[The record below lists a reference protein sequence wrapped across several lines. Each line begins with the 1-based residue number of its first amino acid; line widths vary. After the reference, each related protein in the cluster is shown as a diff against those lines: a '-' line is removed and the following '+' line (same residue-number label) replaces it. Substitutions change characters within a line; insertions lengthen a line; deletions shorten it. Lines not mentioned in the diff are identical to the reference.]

1 VFDLFTQDDRSRHRA
16 DGLGIGLALARR
28 LIELHGG
35 SIEGY
40 SEGLGLGS
48 TFRMRLARS
57 SEAVT
62 SEAPLPLVSAPSPIQ
77 RRVVVIDDNVSAA
90 VAMQRLVRALGG
102 ECRVAY
108 DGVSGLEQV
117 LDFAPDLIFLDIG
130 MPGIDGYETCRR
142 IRRAIGPGAMLV
154 AMTGWGQERD
164 KQAAMRAGFDMHLT
178 KPADPAVL
186 ESLLSDPKRLPS
198 V

>member
-1 VFDLFTQDDRSRHRA
+1 
-16 DGLGIGLALARR
+16 
-28 LIELHGG
+28 
-35 SIEGY
+35 
-40 SEGLGLGS
+40 
-48 TFRMRLARS
+48 
-57 SEAVT
+57 
-62 SEAPLPLVSAPSPIQ
+62 
-77 RRVVVIDDNVSAA
+77 VIDDNVSAA

-164 KQAAMRAGFDMHLT
+164 KQAALRAGFDMHLT

-186 ESLLSDPKRLPS
+186 ESLLSDPKRLPA